1 MLAIVAHR
9 MTWTTAG
16 LVAAGWPASI
26 AVRRS
31 PEEAVARLG
40 PGDVA
45 LARLDV
51 RETVDGVEP
60 GCDRLLELVA
70 RGVVLLNPA
79 AGLLRAHDKLMTAS
93 VLGAVGLPHPVTALY
108 VAGAAMPEFTGAV
121 VVKPRFG
128 SWGRDVVRCRDRSE
142 LELTLTAVAR
152 RPWFA
157 RTGAL
162 VQKLVPPSRSDLRIL
177 VAGGRVVGAV
187 ERIAQRGE
195 WRTNVA
201 LGARRR
207 PVDPPPDA
215 CALALR
221 AAAACALDLVGVD
234 LLPADDGWVVI
245 ELNAAADFTREYAQG
260 DVFAATR
267 DALAAVVRGH
277 EERGAT
283 IALAPA

>member
-9 MTWTTAG
+9 MTWTNAG
-16 LVAAGWPASI
+16 LIAAGWPGTTA
-26 AVRRS
+26 ARLT
-31 PEEAVARLG
+31 PDEAVARLG
-40 PGDVA
+40 PGDAA

-51 RETVDGVEP
+51 RESVDGVEP
-60 GCDRLLELVA
+60 GCDALLELVA

-93 VLGAVGLPHPVTALY
+93 VLAAVGLPHPATTLY
-108 VAGAAMPEFTGAV
+108 VAGAPMPELTGAV

-128 SWGRDVVRCRDRSE
+128 SWGRDVVRARDRSE
-142 LELTLTAVAR
+142 LELTLSGVAR

-162 VQKLVPPSRSDLRIL
+162 VQELLPPSRSDLRIL

-207 PVDPPPDA
+207 RVDPPPDA
-215 CALALR
+215 CALAVR

-234 LLPADDGWVVI
+234 LLPGDGGWVVI
-245 ELNAAADFTREYAQG
+245 ELNGAADFTHDYAPG

-267 DALAAVVRGH
+267 DALAGVVR
-277 EERGAT
+277 ERGTRAT
-283 IALAPA
+283 IAA